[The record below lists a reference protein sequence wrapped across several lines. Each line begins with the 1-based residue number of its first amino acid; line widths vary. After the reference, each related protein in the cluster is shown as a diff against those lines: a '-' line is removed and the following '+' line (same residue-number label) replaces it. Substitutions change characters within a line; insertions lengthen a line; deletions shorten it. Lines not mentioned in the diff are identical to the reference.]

1 MRRFLMAACA
11 AAALSAPAGAND
23 ASVDALLAKMTIEEK
38 ISLIHGGTEP
48 SRTYQGQAGWWP
60 GLPSLGIPPL
70 RLMDGPPGVLTR
82 RPSTGF
88 PATMALAATFSADD
102 AEAEGKA
109 VARSAKALGQQIVLE
124 PYINILRDQA
134 FERAYNT
141 YGEDPVLTGA
151 VGAAFIKGVQGQ
163 GVMAQAKHFI
173 AYEGGSDVVVGGQA
187 LREIYAAPFADA
199 IEAGVSSLMCSYNKL
214 NGPYSC
220 GNAATLTD
228 LLRKELGFQG
238 FVTSDWGATH
248 ASEFVRVGLDM
259 EMPGGGMLPSHF
271 AADIPPPFD
280 PSTLMGLFSG
290 ITPPEEPVLAA
301 MAFPAMDPP
310 SAMKDK
316 LKDGSVNEAEI
327 TRAARNILRQIDRF
341 GWLKTAPDLAQTPEP
356 VAENAAIGR
365 KVAAD
370 AAVLLK
376 NDGVLP
382 LGNSAADSVVLIGP
396 GAGQVVAV
404 GLSGEKALGHIERQV
419 SPLAAL
425 QASMKNI
432 RYAVANDMDGTLVP
446 ASVLSG
452 LLRKSAGEPDAAD
465 KQVNHTLKA
474 KAALKAGKSY
484 VWTGDLVVPA
494 AGRYQL
500 HLQVIGAAGK
510 MTLDGQSFLKGGS
523 LALHGDVLQPGQD
536 NVLPTTDGLD
546 NLRAAIDL
554 TPGRHPIQITADAD
568 TSGAPV
574 QVRLAWVTPEDQHQ
588 NYQRAVDAAR
598 HAKTAVVFVWGRNRP
613 VFGLPGDQDRLIEDV
628 AAANPN
634 IVVVLNTSEPVA
646 MPWADKVKAIVQM
659 WYPGDEGGWATADV
673 LTGKVNPAG
682 RLPFTWPLRLEDSV
696 ANTPDHP
703 ERSLAGIDG
712 KTTYSEGIMVG
723 YRWFDSQHIAPRY
736 PFGFG
741 LSYTR
746 FGYRDLKAVRAA
758 DGSYD
763 VSFSVTNI
771 GRREG
776 DDVPQLYLAA
786 PPTLPADGQVA
797 PEALVGFS
805 RVHLGA
811 GETKQVE
818 IRIPA
823 KRFQYWSEAKASWQ
837 PVAGKRALNVGGSSR
852 SADLGVEIG
861 S

>member
-11 AAALSAPAGAND
+11 AAALSVPAWADD
-23 ASVDALLAKMTIEEK
+23 ASVDALLARMTIEEK
-38 ISLIHGGTEP
+38 ISLIHGATEP

-60 GLPSLGIPPL
+60 GLPALGIPPL
-70 RLMDGPPGVLTR
+70 RLTDGPPGVLTR

-88 PATMALAATFSADD
+88 PATMALAATFSPDD
-102 AEAEGKA
+102 AEDEGKA

-124 PYINILRDQA
+124 PYVNILRDQA

-141 YGEDPVLTGA
+141 YGEDPLLTGA
-151 VGAAFIKGVQGQ
+151 VGAAFVKGVQGQ

-173 AYEGGSDVVVGGQA
+173 AYEGGPDVVVGGQA
-187 LREIYAAPFADA
+187 LREIYAAPFADV

-228 LLRKELGFQG
+228 LLRKEMGFQG

-248 ASEFVRVGLDM
+248 ASEFVGAGLDM

-280 PSTLMGLFSG
+280 PSKLMGLFSG
-290 ITPPEEPVLAA
+290 VTPPEEPVPAA

-310 SAMKDK
+310 SAMTDK
-316 LKDGSVNEAEI
+316 LKDGSVTEAEI

-341 GWLKTAPDLAQTPEP
+341 GWLKAAPDLAQTPEP
-356 VAENAAIGR
+356 VAENAAVVR
-365 KVAAD
+365 KVAED

-382 LGNSAADSVVLIGP
+382 LGISAVDSVALIGP
-396 GAGQVVAV
+396 GAGQVVAI
-404 GLSGEKALGHIERQV
+404 GLSGEKALGHVERQV

-425 QASMKNI
+425 QASVKNI
-432 RYAVANDMDGTLVP
+432 RYAVANDMDGTPIP
-446 ASVLSG
+446 AAALSG
-452 LLRKSAGEPDAAD
+452 LRRSGGGEPDVAEA
-465 KQVNHTLKA
+465 QVNHTLKA
-474 KAALKAGKSY
+474 KAALAAGKSH

-494 AGRYQL
+494 AGTYRL
-500 HLQVIGAAGK
+500 HLQIIGAAGK
-510 MTLDGQSFLKGGS
+510 MSLDGKPLLTGGS

-546 NLRAAIDL
+546 NLRAAVDL
-554 TPGRHPIQITADAD
+554 AKGRHPIRITADAD

-574 QVRLAWVTPEDQHQ
+574 QVRLAWVTPDQQTRDHQ
-588 NYQRAVDAAR
+588 AALDAAR

-613 VFGLPGDQDRLIEDV
+613 VFGLPGDQDRLIEEV

-682 RLPFTWPLRLEDSV
+682 RLPFTWPLRLEDGAADS
-696 ANTPDHP
+696 PGHP
-703 ERSLAGIDG
+703 ERSLGGVNG

-723 YRWFDSQHIAPRY
+723 YRWFDSQHVAPRY

-741 LSYTR
+741 LSYSQ

-763 VSFSVTNI
+763 VSFSVTNT
-771 GRREG
+771 GGKEG
-776 DDVPQLYLAA
+776 DEVPQLYLAA
-786 PPTLPADGQVA
+786 PGTLPADGQVA

-805 RVHLGA
+805 RVHLGV
-811 GETKQVE
+811 GETRQVR

-823 KRFQYWSEAKASWQ
+823 KRFQYWSEAKAEWQ
-837 PVAGKRALNVGGSSR
+837 PVAGKRALKVGGSSR
-852 SADLGVEIG
+852 STDLAVEIG